1 MAGDKSFIP
10 CERSSDTLVVQSH
23 SSPLPFSWIEQCLES
38 VRDWS
43 RARSCDYL
51 FLGDEIFNRVP
62 VDLLE
67 RIQHKVVATDLARLL
82 VLNESLAIGYET
94 VVWMDAD
101 FLVFDPARLV
111 LPDTEYALG
120 REVWVQRDSTG
131 TLKVYRKVHN
141 AFLMFRRNN
150 SFLNFYLETAM
161 RLLSLNTGTMPPQFI
176 GPKLLTALH
185 NIAQLNV
192 LECAGMLSPLVI
204 KDMIRGEGPSLEKF
218 NSSTSEPMA
227 AANLCISSCDSNEL
241 TAREMEQLIDL
252 LLTGCAT
259 L

>member
-1 MAGDKSFIP
+1 MRKI
-10 CERSSDTLVVQSH
+10 ESDTLVVQSH

-43 RARSCDYL
+43 RARSCDYQ

-67 RIQHKVVATDLARLL
+67 RIHHKVVATDLARLL
-82 VLNESLAIGYET
+82 VLKEALAIGYKT

-101 FLVFDPARLV
+101 FLVFDPARLA
-111 LPDTEYALG
+111 LPDTDYALG
-120 REVWVQRDSTG
+120 REVWVQRDSIG

-141 AFLMFRRNN
+141 AFLMFRQNN
-150 SFLNFYLETAM
+150 NLLNFYLETAM
-161 RLLSLNTGTMPPQFI
+161 RLLTLNTGTMPPQFI

-204 KDMIRGEGPSLEKF
+204 KDIIRGQGPSLEKF

-227 AANLCISSCDSNEL
+227 AANLCISSCDRNEL
-241 TAREMEQLIDL
+241 TAGEMEQLVDL

-259 L
+259 I